1 MPLCRYRA
9 WGTATL
15 CSSLFP
21 ESMNDKM
28 NGKLKLRLQDMATE
42 CMVKLDHYDASI
54 ALNQCDVAQ
63 MYKFEGEIVN
73 WHLANA

>member
-1 MPLCRYRA
+1 MPLCRYQA

-15 CSSLFP
+15 CSNLFP
-21 ESMNDKM
+21 ETMNDKM
-28 NGKLKLRLQDMATE
+28 NGKLELRLQDTTTE

-63 MYKFEGEIVN
+63 MYKFESEIVN
-73 WHLANA
+73 